1 MGKCRNISDKDCNAL
16 FVCYRK
22 LHSRECKY
30 FDIEESLDGSHF
42 AMSCQ
47 GPDVPYTCVH
57 STADNKIVSVWEDNE
72 DLVKTT
78 SDVALPKVEF
88 LEVPVPG
95 QELKVQGRSY
105 LIEKFRLEFQ
115 LEKFRLG

>member
-1 MGKCRNISDKDCNAL
+1 
-16 FVCYRK
+16 
-22 LHSRECKY
+22 
-30 FDIEESLDGSHF
+30 
-42 AMSCQ
+42 MS
-47 GPDVPYTCVH
+47 P
-57 STADNKIVSVWEDNE
+57 KIVSVWEDN
-72 DLVKTT
+72 LNLIKTT

-105 LIEKFRLEFQ
+105 LIEKFELEFQ

>member
-1 MGKCRNISDKDCNAL
+1 M
-16 FVCYRK
+16 
-22 LHSRECKY
+22 
-30 FDIEESLDGSHF
+30 
-42 AMSCQ
+42 
-47 GPDVPYTCVH
+47 
-57 STADNKIVSVWEDNE
+57 WEDNE